1 MAVAF
6 CIQRDSFGLSHAM
19 WRSFKEG
26 DPKIKIVI
34 QFSWNLLLEGGNYV
48 MKISVKLVFFGLQ
61 SAYINESYH
70 SSTLSVDC
78 PCIVDH
84 GPIFS
89 LGCT

>member
-6 CIQRDSFGLSHAM
+6 RIQRDSFGLSHAM

-34 QFSWNLLLEGGNYV
+34 QFSWKLLEGGNYV

-61 SAYINESYH
+61 SAYINKSYH